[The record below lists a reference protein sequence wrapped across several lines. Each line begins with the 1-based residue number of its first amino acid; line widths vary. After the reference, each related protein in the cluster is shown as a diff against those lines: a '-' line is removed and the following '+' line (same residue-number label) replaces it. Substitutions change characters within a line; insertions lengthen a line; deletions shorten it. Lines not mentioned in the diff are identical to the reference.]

1 MAGNKIRREDR
12 SKDNP
17 ASVSEKKENTEK
29 KYDNAK
35 LKIDNK
41 NPDNKDLKNT
51 GQHIKEEIKKNDSP
65 VIPEQKITDIRTY
78 GSSDYCIVVEMV
90 GTFRN
95 MWNYLNKKM
104 HIRRIKEDGKDL
116 EIVPIEFELGESREF
131 ELLQSQLIKIII
143 EGVEVEKTQEN
154 LLKFAD
160 KKGGDFLEAMLGLLE
175 ENLEE
180 MGKLRAKTMSL
191 NITNVL

>member
-1 MAGNKIRREDR
+1 MAKKNINIIDR
-12 SKDNP
+12 SKGKP
-17 ASVSEKKENTEK
+17 ASVSDKKEDIEK
-29 KYDNAK
+29 KYDNEK
-35 LKIDNK
+35 LKVDNQ
-41 NPDNKDLKNT
+41 NPDNKDLRNT
-51 GQHIKEEIKKNDSP
+51 GQHIKEEIKKNESP

-131 ELLQSQLIKIII
+131 ELLQSQLIKIVI

-160 KKGGDFLEAMLGLLE
+160 KKGADFLEAMLGLLE

>member
-1 MAGNKIRREDR
+1 MAKKNINTIDR
-12 SKDNP
+12 SKIKS
-17 ASVSEKKENTEK
+17 ASVSDKKEDIEK
-29 KYDNAK
+29 RYQNAK
-35 LKIDNK
+35 LKVDNK

-51 GQHIKEEIKKNDSP
+51 GQHIKEELKKNESP

>member
-1 MAGNKIRREDR
+1 MAKKNINIIDR
-12 SKDNP
+12 SKIKS
-17 ASVSEKKENTEK
+17 ASVSDKKEDIEK
-29 KYDNAK
+29 RYQNAK
-35 LKIDNK
+35 QKEDNK
-41 NPDNKDLKNT
+41 NPDNKDLKNKS
-51 GQHIKEEIKKNDSP
+51 QHIKEELQKNESP

-131 ELLQSQLIKIII
+131 ELLQSQLIKIVI

-160 KKGGDFLEAMLGLLE
+160 KKGTDFLEAMLGLLE

>member
-1 MAGNKIRREDR
+1 MAKKVVEKLDNSELDNK
-12 SKDNP
+12 KTNL
-17 ASVSEKKENTEK
+17 KKEAEN
-29 KYDNAK
+29 N
-35 LKIDNK
+35 
-41 NPDNKDLKNT
+41 
-51 GQHIKEEIKKNDSP
+51 
-65 VIPEQKITDIRTY
+65 VIPESKITNIKTF
-78 GSSDYCIVVEMV
+78 GSSEDCIVVEMV

-104 HIRRIKEDGKDL
+104 HIRRIREDTKDL
-116 EIVPIEFELGESREF
+116 EVIPIEFELGESREF

-160 KKGGDFLEAMLGLLE
+160 KKGADFLEAMLGLLE

-180 MGKLRAKTMSL
+180 LGKLRAKTMGL
-191 NITNVL
+191 NITNVF

>member
-1 MAGNKIRREDR
+1 MAKKNINIIDR
-12 SKDNP
+12 SKIKS
-17 ASVSEKKENTEK
+17 ASVSDKKEDIEK
-29 KYDNAK
+29 RYQNAK
-35 LKIDNK
+35 LKVDNK
-41 NPDNKDLKNT
+41 NPDNKDLKNKS
-51 GQHIKEEIKKNDSP
+51 QHIKEELQKNESP

-131 ELLQSQLIKIII
+131 ELLQSQLIKIVI

-160 KKGGDFLEAMLGLLE
+160 KKGTDFLEAMLGLLE

>member
-1 MAGNKIRREDR
+1 MAGNKIKREDR
-12 SKDNP
+12 SKGKP
-17 ASVSEKKENTEK
+17 ASVSDKKEDIEK
-29 KYDNAK
+29 RYQNAK

-41 NPDNKDLKNT
+41 NTDNKDLRNT
-51 GQHIKEEIKKNDSP
+51 GQHIKEEMKKNESP
-65 VIPEQKITDIRTY
+65 VIPEQKITDIKTF

-90 GTFRN
+90 GKFRN

-104 HIRRIKEDGKDL
+104 HIRRIKEDSKDL
-116 EIVPIEFELGESREF
+116 EVIPIEFELGESREF

-160 KKGGDFLEAMLGLLE
+160 KKGTDFLEAMLGLIE

-180 MGKLRAKTMSL
+180 MGKLRAKTMGL
-191 NITNVL
+191 NIINVF

>member
-1 MAGNKIRREDR
+1 MAKKNINIIDR
-12 SKDNP
+12 SKIKS
-17 ASVSEKKENTEK
+17 ASVSDKKEDIAK
-29 KYDNAK
+29 RYQNAK
-35 LKIDNK
+35 LKVDNK
-41 NPDNKDLKNT
+41 NPDNKDLKNKS
-51 GQHIKEEIKKNDSP
+51 QHIKEELQKNESP

-131 ELLQSQLIKIII
+131 ELLQSQLIKIVI

-160 KKGGDFLEAMLGLLE
+160 KKGTDFLEAMLGLLE